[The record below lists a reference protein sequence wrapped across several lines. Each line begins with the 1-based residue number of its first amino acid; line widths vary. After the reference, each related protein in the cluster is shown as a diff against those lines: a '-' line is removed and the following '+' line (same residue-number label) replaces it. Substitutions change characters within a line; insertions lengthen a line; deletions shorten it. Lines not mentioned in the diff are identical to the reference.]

1 MRYSRTM
8 SCNSSPAHKLKVF
21 LIALIFT
28 LSQVFGLVGA
38 AAPTVALAE
47 GATKDSISSV
57 ETQPGDKNYNV
68 WRNSSGE
75 IMFCGDEAN
84 HSVAKAGDTGTIV
97 DPATFKNLK
106 YDSRAKSYS
115 TRELRAI
122 SYIMANGYSVKGT
135 VGGQTGWNA
144 ARATQQAIWHV
155 LRPGLVPESPEGRKL
170 YNDAIA
176 YAGSSSTEYDGTLGL
191 FVPDNGVQVLFFL
204 NRSGSLKLVKT
215 SANPALT
222 DGNNTCYDLAGAEY
236 TIYSDS
242 AATTEVGK
250 ITLDSKGEGTLDNI
264 KSGTYYVKET
274 KAAKGYA
281 LDKEIH
287 EVKVESGKTAELAVK
302 DIPQNDP
309 ALMQVRK
316 VDAETGK
323 ASPLGAGT
331 LAGAEFTVSYYD
343 GFYTKDTLPEK
354 PTRTWVLK
362 TDSDGQ
368 VALLGASVDRDTYF
382 VSGDDFYTSSIG
394 TATLPLGTVAVR
406 ETKAPKG
413 YLLPE
418 NNALNVQQITS
429 NGTLESV
436 TTDLLP
442 NVSEQVIRGNI
453 KWVKAIE
460 ETQVRVPNALFKI
473 TSKTTGEAHYVVT
486 DANGSFDSSA
496 LKATNNTNANDKVVD
511 TDGKVD
517 ETKLN
522 SEAGVW
528 FAGAKDAEVKPDDA
542 KGAFPYDT
550 YEVEE
555 IITSATE
562 GTKPVKFDV
571 TVARDGV
578 TVDMGTIDDQ
588 PDKPLIQTEFTD
600 VDGNHE
606 VEANKEVKLKDTV
619 SYNNLTPGKEYSLT
633 MTIHVKDKDGKDE
646 GELKDKDGKPVT
658 TTVKFTPEKAD
669 GTVEVPYTVDTTG
682 LEEKSIVAF
691 ESLQKDGKEIA
702 THADITDSGQ
712 TIHVK
717 KTPTPPTTPTTKTS
731 KNVPNTGQSPL
742 GMILTGVGLVGI
754 VGSGAWIFI
763 RHRMATNPV
772 GRL

>member
-8 SCNSSPAHKLKVF
+8 SCNSSPVHKLKVF

-122 SYIMANGYSVKGT
+122 SYIMANGYSVKSA

-176 YAGSSSTEYDGTLGL
+176 YADSSSTEYDGTLGL

-236 TIYSDS
+236 TVYSDS

-250 ITLDSKGEGTLDNI
+250 ITLDSKGEGELTNI

-281 LDKEIH
+281 LDEEIH

-302 DIPQNDP
+302 DVPQNDP
-309 ALMQVRK
+309 ARMAVQK
-316 VDAETGK
+316 IDAETGK

-331 LAGAEFTVSYYD
+331 LAGAEFTVKYYN
-343 GFYTKDTLPEK
+343 GMYNSESELPSEA
-354 PTRTWVLK
+354 TRTWVFK
-362 TDSDGQ
+362 TNDKGI
-368 VALLGASVDRDTYF
+368 ANILRDESF
-382 VSGDDFYTSSIG
+382 VSGDELYMS
-394 TATLPLGTVAVR
+394 ATGVPTIPLGTITIQ

-413 YLLPE
+413 YTISDTTLHIQQVTSDG
-418 NNALNVQQITS
+418 NV
-429 NGTLESV
+429 ESV
-436 TTDLLP
+436 NTFVAP

-460 ETQVRVPNALFKI
+460 ETQVRVPNALFRI

-496 LKATNNTNANDKVVD
+496 LKATNNTNANDKAVD
-511 TDGKVD
+511 ADGKVD
-517 ETKLN
+517 ETKLD

-528 FAGAKDAEVKPDDA
+528 FSGAKDAEVKPDDA

-600 VDGNHE
+600 EGGSHE

-669 GTVEVPYTVDTTG
+669 GTIEVPYTVDTTG

-691 ESLQKDGKEIA
+691 ESLQKDGKEI
-702 THADITDSGQ
+702 TSHADITDSGQ
-712 TIHVK
+712 TIRVK
-717 KTPTPPTTPTTKTS
+717 KTPTPPITPTTKTS
-731 KNVPNTGQSPL
+731 KSVPNTGQSPL

-763 RHRMATNPV
+763 RRRMATNPV

>member
-1 MRYSRTM
+1 M
-8 SCNSSPAHKLKVF
+8 L
-21 LIALIFT
+21 
-28 LSQVFGLVGA
+28 
-38 AAPTVALAE
+38 
-47 GATKDSISSV
+47 
-57 ETQPGDKNYNV
+57 
-68 WRNSSGE
+68 
-75 IMFCGDEAN
+75 CGDEAN

-122 SYIMANGYSVKGT
+122 SYIMANGYSVKGA

-176 YAGSSSTEYDGTLGL
+176 YADSSSTEYDGTLGL

-236 TIYSDS
+236 TVYSDS

-250 ITLDSKGEGTLDNI
+250 ITLDSKGEGELTNI

-281 LDKEIH
+281 LDEEIH

-302 DIPQNDP
+302 DVPQNDP
-309 ALMQVRK
+309 ARMAVQK
-316 VDAETGK
+316 IDAETGK

-331 LAGAEFTVSYYD
+331 LAGAEFTVKYYN
-343 GFYTKDTLPEK
+343 GMYNSESELPSEA
-354 PTRTWVLK
+354 TRTWVFK
-362 TDSDGQ
+362 TNDKGI
-368 VALLGASVDRDTYF
+368 ANILRDESF
-382 VSGDDFYTSSIG
+382 VSGDELYMS
-394 TATLPLGTVAVR
+394 ATGVPTIPLGTITIQ

-413 YLLPE
+413 YTISDTTLHIQQVTSDG
-418 NNALNVQQITS
+418 NV
-429 NGTLESV
+429 ESV
-436 TTDLLP
+436 NTFVAP

-473 TSKTTGEAHYVVT
+473 TSKTTGETHYVVT

-496 LKATNNTNANDKVVD
+496 LKATNNTNANDKAID
-511 TDGKVD
+511 ADGKVD

-528 FAGAKDAEVKPDDA
+528 FSGAKDAEVKPDDA

-588 PDKPLIQTEFTD
+588 PNKPLIQTEFTD
-600 VDGNHE
+600 EGGNHE

-691 ESLQKDGKEIA
+691 ESLQKDGKEI
-702 THADITDSGQ
+702 TSHADITDSGQ
-712 TIHVK
+712 TIRVK

-731 KNVPNTGQSPL
+731 KSVPNTGQSPL

-763 RHRMATNPV
+763 RRRMAINPV

>member
-8 SCNSSPAHKLKVF
+8 SCNSSPVHKLKVF
-21 LIALIFT
+21 FIALIFT

-122 SYIMANGYSVKGT
+122 SYIMANGYSVKGA

-176 YAGSSSTEYDGTLGL
+176 YADSSSTEYDGTLGL

-236 TIYSDS
+236 TVYSDS

-250 ITLDSKGEGTLDNI
+250 ITLDSKGEGELTNI

-281 LDKEIH
+281 LDEEIH
-287 EVKVESGKTAELAVK
+287 EVKVESGKTADLAVK
-302 DIPQNDP
+302 DVPQNDP
-309 ALMQVRK
+309 ARMAVQK
-316 VDAETGK
+316 IDAETGK

-331 LAGAEFTVSYYD
+331 LAGAEFTVKYYN
-343 GFYTKDTLPEK
+343 GMYNSESELPSEA
-354 PTRTWVLK
+354 TRTWVFK
-362 TDSDGQ
+362 TNDKGI
-368 VALLGASVDRDTYF
+368 ANILRDESF
-382 VSGDDFYTSSIG
+382 VSGDELYMS
-394 TATLPLGTVAVR
+394 ATGVPTIPLGTITIQ

-413 YLLPE
+413 YTISDTTLHIQQVTSDG
-418 NNALNVQQITS
+418 NV
-429 NGTLESV
+429 ESV
-436 TTDLLP
+436 NTFVAP

-460 ETQVRVPNALFKI
+460 ETQVRVPNALFRI

-496 LKATNNTNANDKVVD
+496 LKATNNTNANDKAVD
-511 TDGKVD
+511 ADGKVD

-528 FAGAKDAEVKPDDA
+528 FSGAKDAEVKPDDA

-600 VDGNHE
+600 EGGNHE

-658 TTVKFTPEKAD
+658 TTIKFTPEKAD

-691 ESLQKDGKEIA
+691 ESLQKDGKEI
-702 THADITDSGQ
+702 TSHADITDSGQ
-712 TIHVK
+712 TIRVK
-717 KTPTPPTTPTTKTS
+717 KTPTPPTTPTTKIS
-731 KNVPNTGQSPL
+731 KSVPNTGQSPL

-763 RHRMATNPV
+763 RRRMSINLV

>member
-38 AAPTVALAE
+38 AAPTVVLAE

-176 YAGSSSTEYDGTLGL
+176 YADSSSTEYDGTLGL

-236 TIYSDS
+236 TVYSDS

-281 LDKEIH
+281 LDEEIH

-302 DIPQNDP
+302 DVPQNDP
-309 ALMQVRK
+309 ARMAVQK
-316 VDAETGK
+316 IDAETGK

-331 LAGAEFTVSYYD
+331 LAGAEFTVKYYS
-343 GFYTKDTLPEK
+343 GMYNSESELPSEA
-354 PTRTWVLK
+354 TRTWVFK
-362 TDSDGQ
+362 TNDKGI
-368 VALLGASVDRDTYF
+368 ANILRDESF
-382 VSGDDFYTSSIG
+382 VSGDELYMS
-394 TATLPLGTVAVR
+394 ATGVPTIPLGTITIQ

-413 YLLPE
+413 YTISDTTLHI
-418 NNALNVQQITS
+418 QQVTS
-429 NGTLESV
+429 DGSVESV
-436 TTDLLP
+436 NTFVTP

-496 LKATNNTNANDKVVD
+496 LKATSNTNANDKAVD
-511 TDGKVD
+511 ADGKVD
-517 ETKLN
+517 ETKLDF
-522 SEAGVW
+522 EAGVW
-528 FAGAKDAEVKPDDA
+528 FAGAKDAEVKPNDA
-542 KGAFPYDT
+542 KGAFPYDI

-691 ESLQKDGKEIA
+691 EFLQKDGKEIA

-717 KTPTPPTTPTTKTS
+717 KTPTPPTTKTS

-742 GMILTGVGLVGI
+742 GMILTDVGLVGI

>member
-8 SCNSSPAHKLKVF
+8 SCNSSPVHKLKVF
-21 LIALIFT
+21 FIALIFAV
-28 LSQVFGLVGA
+28 SQVFGLVGA

-68 WRNSSGE
+68 WRNSTGE

-176 YAGSSSTEYDGTLGL
+176 YADSSSTEYDGTLGL

-236 TIYSDS
+236 TVYSDS

-281 LDKEIH
+281 LDEEIH
-287 EVKVESGKTAELAVK
+287 EVKIESGKTAELAVK
-302 DIPQNDP
+302 DVPQNDP
-309 ALMQVRK
+309 ARMAVQK
-316 VDAETGK
+316 IDAETGK

-331 LAGAEFTVSYYD
+331 LAGAEFTVKYYS
-343 GFYTKDTLPEK
+343 GMYNSESELPSEA
-354 PTRTWVLK
+354 TRTWVFK
-362 TDSDGQ
+362 TNDKGI
-368 VALLGASVDRDTYF
+368 ANILRDESF
-382 VSGDDFYTSSIG
+382 VSGDELYMS
-394 TATLPLGTVAVR
+394 ATGVPTIPLGTITIQ

-413 YLLPE
+413 YTISDTTLHI
-418 NNALNVQQITS
+418 QQVTS
-429 NGTLESV
+429 DGSVESV
-436 TTDLLP
+436 NTFVTP

-496 LKATNNTNANDKVVD
+496 LKATNNTNANDKAVD
-511 TDGKVD
+511 ADGKVD
-517 ETKLN
+517 ETKLDF
-522 SEAGVW
+522 EAGVW
-528 FAGAKDAEVKPDDA
+528 FAGAKDAEVKPNDA

-633 MTIHVKDKDGKDE
+633 MTIHVKNKDGKDE

-742 GMILTGVGLVGI
+742 GMILTDVGLVGI

>member
-8 SCNSSPAHKLKVF
+8 SCNSSPIHKLKVF

-122 SYIMANGYSVKGT
+122 SYIMANGYSVKGA

-176 YAGSSSTEYDGTLGL
+176 YADSSSTEYDGTLGL

-236 TIYSDS
+236 TVYSDS

-250 ITLDSKGEGTLDNI
+250 ITLDSKGEGELTNI

-281 LDKEIH
+281 LDEEIH

-302 DIPQNDP
+302 DVPQNDP
-309 ALMQVRK
+309 ARMAVQK
-316 VDAETGK
+316 IDAETGK

-331 LAGAEFTVSYYD
+331 LAGAEFTVKYYN
-343 GFYTKDTLPEK
+343 GMYNSESELPSEA
-354 PTRTWVLK
+354 TRTWVFK
-362 TDSDGQ
+362 TNDKGI
-368 VALLGASVDRDTYF
+368 ANILRDESF
-382 VSGDDFYTSSIG
+382 VSGDELYMS
-394 TATLPLGTVAVR
+394 ATGVPTIPLGTITIQ

-413 YLLPE
+413 YTISDTTLHIQQVTSDG
-418 NNALNVQQITS
+418 NV
-429 NGTLESV
+429 ESV
-436 TTDLLP
+436 NTFVAP

-473 TSKTTGEAHYVVT
+473 TSKTTGETHYVVT

-496 LKATNNTNANDKVVD
+496 LKATNNTNANDKAID
-511 TDGKVD
+511 ADGKVD

-528 FAGAKDAEVKPDDA
+528 FSGAKDAEVKPDDA

-588 PDKPLIQTEFTD
+588 PNKPLIQTEFTD
-600 VDGNHE
+600 EGGNHE

-691 ESLQKDGKEIA
+691 ESLQKDGKEI
-702 THADITDSGQ
+702 TSHADITDSGQ
-712 TIHVK
+712 TIRVK

-731 KNVPNTGQSPL
+731 KSVPNTGQSPL

-763 RHRMATNPV
+763 RRRMAINPV

>member
-8 SCNSSPAHKLKVF
+8 SCNSSPVHKLKVF
-21 LIALIFT
+21 FIALIFAV
-28 LSQVFGLVGA
+28 SQVFGLVGA

-68 WRNSSGE
+68 WRNSTGE
-75 IMFCGDEAN
+75 IMFCGDETN
-84 HSVAKAGDTGTIV
+84 HSVAKTGDTGTIV

-176 YAGSSSTEYDGTLGL
+176 YADSSSTEYDGTLGL

-236 TIYSDS
+236 TVYSDS

-281 LDKEIH
+281 LDEEIH
-287 EVKVESGKTAELAVK
+287 EVKIESGKTAELAVK
-302 DIPQNDP
+302 DVPQNDP
-309 ALMQVRK
+309 ARMAVQK
-316 VDAETGK
+316 IDAETGK

-331 LAGAEFTVSYYD
+331 LAGAEFTVKYYS
-343 GFYTKDTLPEK
+343 GMYNSESELPSEA
-354 PTRTWVLK
+354 TRTWVFK
-362 TDSDGQ
+362 TNDKGI
-368 VALLGASVDRDTYF
+368 ANILRDESF
-382 VSGDDFYTSSIG
+382 VSGDELYMS
-394 TATLPLGTVAVR
+394 ATGVPTIPLGTITIQ

-413 YLLPE
+413 YTISDTTLHI
-418 NNALNVQQITS
+418 QQVTS
-429 NGTLESV
+429 DGSVESV
-436 TTDLLP
+436 NTFVTP

-496 LKATNNTNANDKVVD
+496 LKATNNTNANDKAVD
-511 TDGKVD
+511 ADGKVD
-517 ETKLN
+517 ETKLDF
-522 SEAGVW
+522 EAGVW
-528 FAGAKDAEVKPDDA
+528 FAGAKDAEVKPNDA

-658 TTVKFTPEKAD
+658 ITVKFTPEKAD

-742 GMILTGVGLVGI
+742 GMILTDVGLVGI

>member
-8 SCNSSPAHKLKVF
+8 SCNSSPTHKLKVF

-122 SYIMANGYSVKGT
+122 SYIMANGYATKGN

-176 YAGSSSTEYDGTLGL
+176 YADSSSTEYDGTLGL

-222 DGNNTCYDLAGAEY
+222 DGNTTCYDLAGAEY
-236 TIYSDS
+236 TVYSDS

-250 ITLDSKGEGTLDNI
+250 ITLDSKGEGTLDTI

-281 LDKEIH
+281 LDEEIH
-287 EVKVESGKTAELAVK
+287 EVKIESGKTAELAVK
-302 DIPQNDP
+302 DVPQNAP
-309 ALMQVRK
+309 ARMAVQK
-316 VDAETGK
+316 IDAETGK

-331 LAGAEFTVSYYD
+331 LAGAEFTVKYYS
-343 GFYTKDTLPEK
+343 GMYNSESELPSEA
-354 PTRTWVLK
+354 TRTWVFK
-362 TDSDGQ
+362 TNDKGI
-368 VALLGASVDRDTYF
+368 ANILRDESF
-382 VSGDDFYTSSIG
+382 VSGDELYMS
-394 TATLPLGTVAVR
+394 ATGVPTIPLGTITIQ

-413 YLLPE
+413 YTISDTTLHI
-418 NNALNVQQITS
+418 QQVTS
-429 NGTLESV
+429 DGSVESV
-436 TTDLLP
+436 NTFVTP

-496 LKATNNTNANDKVVD
+496 LKATSNTNANDKAVD
-511 TDGKVD
+511 ADGKVD
-517 ETKLN
+517 ETKLDF
-522 SEAGVW
+522 EAGVW
-528 FAGAKDAEVKPDDA
+528 FAGAKDAEVKPNDA
-542 KGAFPYDT
+542 KGAFPYDI

-717 KTPTPPTTPTTKTS
+717 KTPTPPTTPITKTS

-742 GMILTGVGLVGI
+742 GMILTDVGLVGI

>member
-8 SCNSSPAHKLKVF
+8 SCNSSPVHKLKVF

-122 SYIMANGYSVKGT
+122 SYIMANGYSVKGA

-176 YAGSSSTEYDGTLGL
+176 YADSSSTEYDGTLGL

-236 TIYSDS
+236 TVYSDS

-250 ITLDSKGEGTLDNI
+250 ITLDSKGEGELTNI

-281 LDKEIH
+281 LDEEIH

-302 DIPQNDP
+302 DVPQNDP
-309 ALMQVRK
+309 ARMAVQK
-316 VDAETGK
+316 IDAETGK

-331 LAGAEFTVSYYD
+331 LAGAEFTVKYYN
-343 GFYTKDTLPEK
+343 GMYNSESELPSEA
-354 PTRTWVLK
+354 TRTWVFK
-362 TDSDGQ
+362 TNDKGI
-368 VALLGASVDRDTYF
+368 ANILRDESF
-382 VSGDDFYTSSIG
+382 VSGDELYMS
-394 TATLPLGTVAVR
+394 ATGVPTIPLGTITIQ

-413 YLLPE
+413 YTISDTTLHIQQVTSDG
-418 NNALNVQQITS
+418 NV
-429 NGTLESV
+429 ESV
-436 TTDLLP
+436 NTFVAP

-460 ETQVRVPNALFKI
+460 ETQERVPNALFRI

-496 LKATNNTNANDKVVD
+496 LKATNNTNANDKAVD
-511 TDGKVD
+511 ADGKVD
-517 ETKLN
+517 ETKLD

-528 FAGAKDAEVKPDDA
+528 FSGAKDAEVKPDDA

-571 TVARDGV
+571 TVTRDGA

-600 VDGNHE
+600 EGGNHE

-669 GTVEVPYTVDTTG
+669 GTIEVPYTVDTTG

-691 ESLQKDGKEIA
+691 ESLQKDGKEI
-702 THADITDSGQ
+702 TSHADITDSGQ
-712 TIHVK
+712 TIRVK

-731 KNVPNTGQSPL
+731 KSVPNTGQSPL

-763 RHRMATNPV
+763 RRRMATNPV

>member
-8 SCNSSPAHKLKVF
+8 SCNSSPVHKLKVF
-21 LIALIFT
+21 FIALIFAA
-28 LSQVFGLVGA
+28 SQVFGLVGA

-68 WRNSSGE
+68 WRNSTGE

-176 YAGSSSTEYDGTLGL
+176 YADSSSTEYDGTLGL

-236 TIYSDS
+236 TVYSDS

-281 LDKEIH
+281 LDEEIH
-287 EVKVESGKTAELAVK
+287 EVKIESGKTAELAVK
-302 DIPQNDP
+302 DVPQNDP
-309 ALMQVRK
+309 ARMAVQK
-316 VDAETGK
+316 IDAETGK

-331 LAGAEFTVSYYD
+331 LAGAEFTVKYYS
-343 GFYTKDTLPEK
+343 GMYNSESELPSEA
-354 PTRTWVLK
+354 TRTWVFK
-362 TDSDGQ
+362 TNDKGI
-368 VALLGASVDRDTYF
+368 ANILRDESF
-382 VSGDDFYTSSIG
+382 VSGDELYMS
-394 TATLPLGTVAVR
+394 ATGVPTIPLGTITIQ

-413 YLLPE
+413 YTISDTTLHI
-418 NNALNVQQITS
+418 QQVTS
-429 NGTLESV
+429 DGSVESV
-436 TTDLLP
+436 NTFVTP

-486 DANGSFDSSA
+486 DANGSFDSSS
-496 LKATNNTNANDKVVD
+496 LKATNNTNANDKAVD
-511 TDGKVD
+511 ADGKVD
-517 ETKLN
+517 ETKLDF
-522 SEAGVW
+522 EAGVW
-528 FAGAKDAEVKPDDA
+528 FAGAKDAEVKPNDA

-742 GMILTGVGLVGI
+742 GMILTDVGLVGI

>member
-8 SCNSSPAHKLKVF
+8 SCNSSPVHKLKVF

-122 SYIMANGYSVKGT
+122 SYIMANGYSVKGA
-135 VGGQTGWNA
+135 VGGQTDWNA

-176 YAGSSSTEYDGTLGL
+176 YADSSSTEYDGTLGL

-236 TIYSDS
+236 TVYSDS

-250 ITLDSKGEGTLDNI
+250 ITLDSKGEGELTNI

-281 LDKEIH
+281 LDEEIH
-287 EVKVESGKTAELAVK
+287 EVKVESGKTADLAVK
-302 DIPQNDP
+302 DVPQNDP
-309 ALMQVRK
+309 ARMAVQK
-316 VDAETGK
+316 IDAETGK

-331 LAGAEFTVSYYD
+331 LAGAEFTVKYYN
-343 GFYTKDTLPEK
+343 GMYNSESELPSEA
-354 PTRTWVLK
+354 TRTWVFK
-362 TDSDGQ
+362 TNDKGI
-368 VALLGASVDRDTYF
+368 ANILRDESF
-382 VSGDDFYTSSIG
+382 VSGDELYMS
-394 TATLPLGTVAVR
+394 ATGVPTIPLGTITIQ

-413 YLLPE
+413 YTISDTTLHIQQVTSDG
-418 NNALNVQQITS
+418 NV
-429 NGTLESV
+429 ESV
-436 TTDLLP
+436 NTFVAP

-460 ETQVRVPNALFKI
+460 ETQVRVPNALFRI
-473 TSKTTGEAHYVVT
+473 TSKTTGETHYVVT

-496 LKATNNTNANDKVVD
+496 LKATNNTNANDKAVD

-528 FAGAKDAEVKPDDA
+528 FSGAKDAEVKPDDA

-555 IITSATE
+555 IITFATE
-562 GTKPVKFDV
+562 GTKPVKFNV
-571 TVARDGV
+571 TVARDGA

-600 VDGNHE
+600 EGGNHE

-658 TTVKFTPEKAD
+658 TTIKFTPEKAD

-691 ESLQKDGKEIA
+691 ESLQKDGKEI
-702 THADITDSGQ
+702 TPHADITDSGQ
-712 TIHVK
+712 TIRVK

-731 KNVPNTGQSPL
+731 KSVPNTGQSPL

-763 RHRMATNPV
+763 RRRMSINLV

>member
-8 SCNSSPAHKLKVF
+8 SCNSSPVHKLKVF
-21 LIALIFT
+21 FIALIFT

-176 YAGSSSTEYDGTLGL
+176 YADSSSTEYDGTLGL

-236 TIYSDS
+236 TVYSDS

-250 ITLDSKGEGTLDNI
+250 ITLDSKGEGELTNI

-281 LDKEIH
+281 LDEEIH

-302 DIPQNDP
+302 DVPQNDP
-309 ALMQVRK
+309 ARMAVQK
-316 VDAETGK
+316 IDAETGK

-331 LAGAEFTVSYYD
+331 LAGAEFTVKYYN
-343 GFYTKDTLPEK
+343 GMYNSESELPSEA
-354 PTRTWVLK
+354 TRTWVFK
-362 TDSDGQ
+362 TNDKGI
-368 VALLGASVDRDTYF
+368 ANILRDESF
-382 VSGDDFYTSSIG
+382 VSGDELYMS
-394 TATLPLGTVAVR
+394 ATGVPTIPLGTITIQ

-413 YLLPE
+413 YTISDTTLHIQQVTSDG
-418 NNALNVQQITS
+418 NV
-429 NGTLESV
+429 ESV
-436 TTDLLP
+436 NTFVAP

-460 ETQVRVPNALFKI
+460 ETQVRVPNALFRI
-473 TSKTTGEAHYVVT
+473 TSKTTGEAHSVVT
-486 DANGSFDSSA
+486 AANGSFDSSA
-496 LKATNNTNANDKVVD
+496 LKATNNTNANDKAVD
-511 TDGKVD
+511 ADGKVD
-517 ETKLN
+517 ETKLD

-528 FAGAKDAEVKPDDA
+528 FSGAKDAEVKPDDA

-600 VDGNHE
+600 EGGSHE

-691 ESLQKDGKEIA
+691 ESLQKDGKEI
-702 THADITDSGQ
+702 TSHADITDSGQ
-712 TIHVK
+712 TIRVK

-731 KNVPNTGQSPL
+731 KSVPNTGQSPL

-763 RHRMATNPV
+763 RRRMATNPV

>member
-8 SCNSSPAHKLKVF
+8 SCNSSPVHKLKVF

-97 DPATFKNLK
+97 DPAMFKNLK

-122 SYIMANGYSVKGT
+122 SYIMANGYSVKGA

-176 YAGSSSTEYDGTLGL
+176 YADSSSTEYDGTLGL

-236 TIYSDS
+236 TVYSDS

-250 ITLDSKGEGTLDNI
+250 ITLDSKGEGELTNI

-281 LDKEIH
+281 LDEEIH
-287 EVKVESGKTAELAVK
+287 EVKVESGKTADLAVK
-302 DIPQNDP
+302 DVPQNDP
-309 ALMQVRK
+309 ARMAVQK
-316 VDAETGK
+316 IDAETGK

-331 LAGAEFTVSYYD
+331 LAGAEFTVKYYN
-343 GFYTKDTLPEK
+343 GMYNSESELPSEA
-354 PTRTWVLK
+354 TRTWVFK
-362 TDSDGQ
+362 TNDKGI
-368 VALLGASVDRDTYF
+368 ANILRDESF
-382 VSGDDFYTSSIG
+382 VSGDELYMS
-394 TATLPLGTVAVR
+394 ATGVPTIPLGTITIQ

-413 YLLPE
+413 YTISDTTLHIQQVTSDG
-418 NNALNVQQITS
+418 NV
-429 NGTLESV
+429 ESV
-436 TTDLLP
+436 NTFVAP

-460 ETQVRVPNALFKI
+460 ETQVRVPNALFRI

-496 LKATNNTNANDKVVD
+496 LKATNKTNANDKAVD
-511 TDGKVD
+511 ADGKVD
-517 ETKLN
+517 ETKLD

-528 FAGAKDAEVKPDDA
+528 FSGAKDAEVKPNDV
-542 KGAFPYDT
+542 KSAFPYDT

-588 PDKPLIQTEFTD
+588 PNKPLIQTEFTD
-600 VDGNHE
+600 DGGSHE

-691 ESLQKDGKEIA
+691 ESLQKDGKEI
-702 THADITDSGQ
+702 TSHADITDSGQ
-712 TIHVK
+712 TIRVK

-731 KNVPNTGQSPL
+731 KSVPNTGQSPL

-754 VGSGAWIFI
+754 VGSSAWIFI
-763 RHRMATNPV
+763 RRRMAINPV

>member
-8 SCNSSPAHKLKVF
+8 SCNSSPVHKLKVF

-122 SYIMANGYSVKGT
+122 SYIMANGYSVKGA

-176 YAGSSSTEYDGTLGL
+176 YADSSSTEYDGTLGL

-236 TIYSDS
+236 TVYSDS

-250 ITLDSKGEGTLDNI
+250 ITLDSKGEGELTNI

-274 KAAKGYA
+274 KAAKGYT
-281 LDKEIH
+281 LDEEIH

-302 DIPQNDP
+302 DVTQNDP
-309 ALMQVRK
+309 ARMAVQK
-316 VDAETGK
+316 IDAETGK

-331 LAGAEFTVSYYD
+331 LAGAEFTVKYYN
-343 GFYTKDTLPEK
+343 GMYNSESELPSEA
-354 PTRTWVLK
+354 TRTWVFK
-362 TDSDGQ
+362 TNDKGI
-368 VALLGASVDRDTYF
+368 ANILRDESF
-382 VSGDDFYTSSIG
+382 VSGDELYMS
-394 TATLPLGTVAVR
+394 ATGVPTIPLGTITIQ

-413 YLLPE
+413 YTISDTTLHIQQVTSDG
-418 NNALNVQQITS
+418 NV
-429 NGTLESV
+429 ESV
-436 TTDLLP
+436 NTFVAP

-460 ETQVRVPNALFKI
+460 ETQVRVPNALFRI

-496 LKATNNTNANDKVVD
+496 LKATNNTNANDKAVD

-517 ETKLN
+517 ETKLD

-528 FAGAKDAEVKPDDA
+528 FSGAKDAEVKPDDA

-600 VDGNHE
+600 EGGNHE

-691 ESLQKDGKEIA
+691 ESLQKDGKEI
-702 THADITDSGQ
+702 TSHADITDSGQ
-712 TIHVK
+712 TIRVK

-731 KNVPNTGQSPL
+731 KSVPNTGQSPL

-763 RHRMATNPV
+763 RRRMATNPV

>member
-8 SCNSSPAHKLKVF
+8 SCNSSPVHKLKVF

-122 SYIMANGYSVKGT
+122 SYIMANGYSVKGA

-176 YAGSSSTEYDGTLGL
+176 YADSSSTEYDGTLGL

-236 TIYSDS
+236 TVYSDS

-250 ITLDSKGEGTLDNI
+250 ITLDSKGEGELTNI

-281 LDKEIH
+281 LDEEIH
-287 EVKVESGKTAELAVK
+287 EVKVESGKTADLAVK
-302 DIPQNDP
+302 DVPQNDP
-309 ALMQVRK
+309 ARMAVQK
-316 VDAETGK
+316 IDAETGK

-331 LAGAEFTVSYYD
+331 LAGAEFTVKYYN
-343 GFYTKDTLPEK
+343 GMYNSESELPSEA
-354 PTRTWVLK
+354 TRTWVFK
-362 TDSDGQ
+362 TNDKGI
-368 VALLGASVDRDTYF
+368 ANILRDESF
-382 VSGDDFYTSSIG
+382 VSGDELYMS
-394 TATLPLGTVAVR
+394 ATGVPTIPLGTITIQ

-413 YLLPE
+413 YTISDTTLHIQQVTSDG
-418 NNALNVQQITS
+418 NV
-429 NGTLESV
+429 ESV
-436 TTDLLP
+436 NTFVAP

-460 ETQVRVPNALFKI
+460 ETQVRVPNALFRI

-496 LKATNNTNANDKVVD
+496 LKATNNTNANDKAVD
-511 TDGKVD
+511 ADGKVD
-517 ETKLN
+517 ETKLD

-528 FAGAKDAEVKPDDA
+528 FSGAKDAEVKPDDA

-571 TVARDGV
+571 TVARDGA

-600 VDGNHE
+600 EGGNHE

-691 ESLQKDGKEIA
+691 ESLQKDGKEI
-702 THADITDSGQ
+702 TSHADITDSGQ
-712 TIHVK
+712 TIRVK

-731 KNVPNTGQSPL
+731 KSVPNTGQSPL

-763 RHRMATNPV
+763 RRRMATNPV

>member
-8 SCNSSPAHKLKVF
+8 SCNSSPVHKLKVF
-21 LIALIFT
+21 FIALIFAV
-28 LSQVFGLVGA
+28 SQVFGLVGA

-68 WRNSSGE
+68 WRNSTGE

-176 YAGSSSTEYDGTLGL
+176 YADSSSTKYDGTLGL

-236 TIYSDS
+236 TVYSDS

-281 LDKEIH
+281 LDEEIH
-287 EVKVESGKTAELAVK
+287 EVKIESGKTAELAVK
-302 DIPQNDP
+302 DVPQNDP
-309 ALMQVRK
+309 ARMAVQK
-316 VDAETGK
+316 IDAETGK

-331 LAGAEFTVSYYD
+331 LAGAEFTVKYYS
-343 GFYTKDTLPEK
+343 GMYNSESELPSEA
-354 PTRTWVLK
+354 TRTWVFK
-362 TDSDGQ
+362 TNDKGI
-368 VALLGASVDRDTYF
+368 ANILRDESF
-382 VSGDDFYTSSIG
+382 VSGDELYMS
-394 TATLPLGTVAVR
+394 ATGVPTIPLGTITIQ

-413 YLLPE
+413 YTISDTTLHI
-418 NNALNVQQITS
+418 QQVTS
-429 NGTLESV
+429 DGSVESV
-436 TTDLLP
+436 NTFVTP

-496 LKATNNTNANDKVVD
+496 LKATNNTNANDKAVD
-511 TDGKVD
+511 ADGKVD
-517 ETKLN
+517 ETKLDF
-522 SEAGVW
+522 EAGVW
-528 FAGAKDAEVKPDDA
+528 FAGAKDAEVKPNDA

-742 GMILTGVGLVGI
+742 GMILTDVGLVGI

>member
-1 MRYSRTM
+1 MRYSHTM
-8 SCNSSPAHKLKVF
+8 SCNSSPVHKLKV
-21 LIALIFT
+21 IVVALIFT
-28 LSQVFGLVGA
+28 VSQVFGLVGA
-38 AAPTVALAE
+38 TAPTVALAE

-57 ETQPGDKNYNV
+57 ERQPGDKNYNV
-68 WRNSSGE
+68 WRNSTGE

-84 HSVAKAGDTGTIV
+84 HNVAKVGDTGTIV
-97 DPATFKNLK
+97 DPVTFKDLK

-122 SYIMANGYSVKGT
+122 SYIMANGYATKGN

-176 YAGSSSTEYDGTLGL
+176 YADSSSTEYDGTLGL
-191 FVPDNGVQVLFFL
+191 FVPDNGVQVLFFI

-222 DGNNTCYDLAGAEY
+222 DGNTTCYDLAGAEY
-236 TIYSDS
+236 TVYSDS

-250 ITLDSKGEGTLDNI
+250 ITLDSKGEGTLDTI

-281 LDKEIH
+281 LDEEIH
-287 EVKVESGKTAELAVK
+287 EVKIESGKTAELAVK
-302 DIPQNDP
+302 DVPQNDP
-309 ALMQVRK
+309 ARMAVQK
-316 VDAETGK
+316 IDAETGK

-331 LAGAEFTVSYYD
+331 LAGAEFTVKYYS
-343 GFYTKDTLPEK
+343 GMYNSESELPSEA
-354 PTRTWVLK
+354 TRTWVFK
-362 TDSDGQ
+362 TNDKGI
-368 VALLGASVDRDTYF
+368 ANILRDESF
-382 VSGDDFYTSSIG
+382 VSGDELYMS
-394 TATLPLGTVAVR
+394 ATGVPTIPLGTITIQ

-413 YLLPE
+413 YTISDTTLHI
-418 NNALNVQQITS
+418 QQVTS
-429 NGTLESV
+429 DGSVESV
-436 TTDLLP
+436 NTFVTP

-473 TSKTTGEAHYVVT
+473 TSKTTGETHYVVT

-496 LKATNNTNANDKVVD
+496 LKTTNNINANDKAID
-511 TDGKVD
+511 ADGKVD

-742 GMILTGVGLVGI
+742 GMILTDVGLVGI

>member
-8 SCNSSPAHKLKVF
+8 SCNSSPVHKLKVF

-122 SYIMANGYSVKGT
+122 SYIMANGYSVKGA

-176 YAGSSSTEYDGTLGL
+176 YADSSSTEYDGTLGL

-236 TIYSDS
+236 TVYSDS

-250 ITLDSKGEGTLDNI
+250 ITLDSKGEGELTNI

-287 EVKVESGKTAELAVK
+287 EVRVESGKTAELAVK
-302 DIPQNDP
+302 DVPQNDP
-309 ALMQVRK
+309 ARMAVQK
-316 VDAETGK
+316 IDAETGK

-331 LAGAEFTVSYYD
+331 LAGAEFTVKYYN
-343 GFYTKDTLPEK
+343 GMYNSESELPSEA
-354 PTRTWVLK
+354 TRTWVFK
-362 TDSDGQ
+362 TNDKGI
-368 VALLGASVDRDTYF
+368 ANILRDESF
-382 VSGDDFYTSSIG
+382 VSGDELYMS
-394 TATLPLGTVAVR
+394 ATGVPTIPLGTITIQ

-413 YLLPE
+413 YTISDTTLHIQQVTSDG
-418 NNALNVQQITS
+418 NV
-429 NGTLESV
+429 ESV
-436 TTDLLP
+436 NTFVAP

-460 ETQVRVPNALFKI
+460 ETQVRVPNALFRI

-496 LKATNNTNANDKVVD
+496 LKATNNTNANDKAVD
-511 TDGKVD
+511 ADGKVD
-517 ETKLN
+517 ETKLD

-528 FAGAKDAEVKPDDA
+528 FSGAKDAEVKPDDA

-600 VDGNHE
+600 EGGSHE

-669 GTVEVPYTVDTTG
+669 GTIEVPYTVDTTG

-691 ESLQKDGKEIA
+691 ESLQKDGKEI
-702 THADITDSGQ
+702 TSHADITDSGQ
-712 TIHVK
+712 TIRVK

-731 KNVPNTGQSPL
+731 KSVPNTGQSPL

-754 VGSGAWIFI
+754 VASGAWIFI
-763 RHRMATNPV
+763 RRRMATNPV

>member
-8 SCNSSPAHKLKVF
+8 SCNSSPVHKLKVF

-57 ETQPGDKNYNV
+57 ETQPGDKNYNI
-68 WRNSSGE
+68 WRNSTGE

-122 SYIMANGYSVKGT
+122 SYIMANGYSVKGA

-176 YAGSSSTEYDGTLGL
+176 YADSSSTEYDGTLGL

-236 TIYSDS
+236 TVYSDS

-250 ITLDSKGEGTLDNI
+250 ITLDSKGEGELTNI

-281 LDKEIH
+281 LDEEIH
-287 EVKVESGKTAELAVK
+287 EVKVESGKTADLAVK
-302 DIPQNDP
+302 DVPQNDP
-309 ALMQVRK
+309 ARMAVQK
-316 VDAETGK
+316 IDAETGK

-331 LAGAEFTVSYYD
+331 LAGAEFTVKYYN
-343 GFYTKDTLPEK
+343 GMYNSESELPSEA
-354 PTRTWVLK
+354 TRTWVFK
-362 TDSDGQ
+362 TNDKGI
-368 VALLGASVDRDTYF
+368 ANILRDESF
-382 VSGDDFYTSSIG
+382 VSGDELYMS
-394 TATLPLGTVAVR
+394 ATGVPTIPLGTITIQ

-413 YLLPE
+413 YTISDTTLHIQQVTSDG
-418 NNALNVQQITS
+418 NV
-429 NGTLESV
+429 ESV
-436 TTDLLP
+436 NTFVAP

-496 LKATNNTNANDKVVD
+496 LKATNNTNANDKAVD
-511 TDGKVD
+511 ADGKVD

-528 FAGAKDAEVKPDDA
+528 FSGAKDAEVKPDDA

-555 IITSATE
+555 IITSATK

-600 VDGNHE
+600 EGGNHE

-658 TTVKFTPEKAD
+658 TTIKFTPEKAD

-691 ESLQKDGKEIA
+691 ESLQKDGKEI
-702 THADITDSGQ
+702 TSHADITDSGQ
-712 TIHVK
+712 TIRVK

-731 KNVPNTGQSPL
+731 KSVPNTGQSPL

-763 RHRMATNPV
+763 RRRMSINLV

>member
-8 SCNSSPAHKLKVF
+8 SCNSSPTHKLKVF

-122 SYIMANGYSVKGT
+122 SYIMANGYATKGN

-176 YAGSSSTEYDGTLGL
+176 YADSSSTEYDGTLGL

-222 DGNNTCYDLAGAEY
+222 DGNTTCYDLAGAEY
-236 TIYSDS
+236 TVYSDS

-250 ITLDSKGEGTLDNI
+250 ITLDSKGEGTLDTI
-264 KSGTYYVKET
+264 KSGIYYVKET

-281 LDKEIH
+281 LDEEIH
-287 EVKVESGKTAELAVK
+287 EVKIESGKTAELAVK
-302 DIPQNDP
+302 DVPQNDP
-309 ALMQVRK
+309 ARMAVQK
-316 VDAETGK
+316 IDAETGK

-331 LAGAEFTVSYYD
+331 LAGAEFTVKYYS
-343 GFYTKDTLPEK
+343 GMYNSESELPSEA
-354 PTRTWVLK
+354 TRTWVFK
-362 TDSDGQ
+362 TNDKGI
-368 VALLGASVDRDTYF
+368 ANILRDESF
-382 VSGDDFYTSSIG
+382 VSGDELYMS
-394 TATLPLGTVAVR
+394 ATGVPTIPLGTITIQ

-413 YLLPE
+413 YTISDTTLHI
-418 NNALNVQQITS
+418 QQVTS
-429 NGTLESV
+429 DGSVESV
-436 TTDLLP
+436 NTFVTP

-496 LKATNNTNANDKVVD
+496 LKATSNTNANDKAVD
-511 TDGKVD
+511 ADGKVD
-517 ETKLN
+517 ETKLDF
-522 SEAGVW
+522 EAGVW
-528 FAGAKDAEVKPDDA
+528 FAGAKDAEVKPNDA
-542 KGAFPYDT
+542 KGAFPYDI

-742 GMILTGVGLVGI
+742 GMILTDVGLVGI

>member
-8 SCNSSPAHKLKVF
+8 SCNSSPVHKLKVF

-122 SYIMANGYSVKGT
+122 SYIMANGYSVKGA

-176 YAGSSSTEYDGTLGL
+176 YADSSSTEYDGTLGL

-236 TIYSDS
+236 TVYSDS

-250 ITLDSKGEGTLDNI
+250 ITLDSKGEGELTNI

-281 LDKEIH
+281 LDEEIH

-302 DIPQNDP
+302 DVPQNDP
-309 ALMQVRK
+309 ARMAVQK
-316 VDAETGK
+316 IDAETGK

-331 LAGAEFTVSYYD
+331 LAGAEFTVKYYN
-343 GFYTKDTLPEK
+343 GMYNSESELPSEA
-354 PTRTWVLK
+354 TRTWVFK
-362 TDSDGQ
+362 TNDKGI
-368 VALLGASVDRDTYF
+368 ANILRDESF
-382 VSGDDFYTSSIG
+382 VSGDELYMS
-394 TATLPLGTVAVR
+394 ATGVPTIPLGTITIQ

-413 YLLPE
+413 YTISDTTLHIQQVTSDG
-418 NNALNVQQITS
+418 NV
-429 NGTLESV
+429 ESV
-436 TTDLLP
+436 NTFVAP

-460 ETQVRVPNALFKI
+460 ETQVRVPNALFRI

-496 LKATNNTNANDKVVD
+496 LKATNNTNANDKAID
-511 TDGKVD
+511 ADGKVD

-528 FAGAKDAEVKPDDA
+528 FSGAKDAEVKPDDA

-600 VDGNHE
+600 EGGNHE

-669 GTVEVPYTVDTTG
+669 GTIEVPYTVDTTG

-691 ESLQKDGKEIA
+691 ESLQKDGKEI
-702 THADITDSGQ
+702 TSHADITDSGQ
-712 TIHVK
+712 TIRVK

-731 KNVPNTGQSPL
+731 KSVPNTGQSPL

-763 RHRMATNPV
+763 RRRMSINLV

>member
-8 SCNSSPAHKLKVF
+8 SCNSSLAHKLKVF

-176 YAGSSSTEYDGTLGL
+176 YADSSSTEYDGTLGL

-236 TIYSDS
+236 TVYSDS

-250 ITLDSKGEGTLDNI
+250 ITLDSKGEGELTNI

-281 LDKEIH
+281 LDEEIH
-287 EVKVESGKTAELAVK
+287 EVKVESGKTADLAVK
-302 DIPQNDP
+302 DVPQNDP
-309 ALMQVRK
+309 ARMAVQK
-316 VDAETGK
+316 IDAETGK

-331 LAGAEFTVSYYD
+331 LAGAEFAVKYYN
-343 GFYTKDTLPEK
+343 GMYNSESELPSEA
-354 PTRTWVLK
+354 TRTWVFK
-362 TDSDGQ
+362 TNDKGI
-368 VALLGASVDRDTYF
+368 ANILRDESF
-382 VSGDDFYTSSIG
+382 VSGDELYMS
-394 TATLPLGTVAVR
+394 ATGVPTIPLGTITIQ

-413 YLLPE
+413 YTISDTTLHIQQVTSDG
-418 NNALNVQQITS
+418 NV
-429 NGTLESV
+429 ESV
-436 TTDLLP
+436 NTFVAP

-460 ETQVRVPNALFKI
+460 ETQVRVPNALFRI

-496 LKATNNTNANDKVVD
+496 LKATNNTNANDKAVD
-511 TDGKVD
+511 ADGKVD
-517 ETKLN
+517 ETKLD

-528 FAGAKDAEVKPDDA
+528 FSGAKDAEVKPDDA

-588 PDKPLIQTEFTD
+588 PNKPLIQTEFTD
-600 VDGNHE
+600 EGGSHE

-742 GMILTGVGLVGI
+742 GMILTDVGLVGI

>member
-8 SCNSSPAHKLKVF
+8 SCNSSPVHKLKVF

-122 SYIMANGYSVKGT
+122 SYIMANGYSVKGA

-176 YAGSSSTEYDGTLGL
+176 YADSSSTEYDGTLGL

-236 TIYSDS
+236 TVYSDS

-250 ITLDSKGEGTLDNI
+250 ITLDSKGEGELTNI

-281 LDKEIH
+281 LDEEIH

-302 DIPQNDP
+302 DVPQNDP
-309 ALMQVRK
+309 ARMAVQK
-316 VDAETGK
+316 IDAETGK

-331 LAGAEFTVSYYD
+331 LAGAEFTVKYYN
-343 GFYTKDTLPEK
+343 GMYNSESELPSEA
-354 PTRTWVLK
+354 TRTWVFK
-362 TDSDGQ
+362 TNDKGI
-368 VALLGASVDRDTYF
+368 ANILRDESF
-382 VSGDDFYTSSIG
+382 VSGDELYMS
-394 TATLPLGTVAVR
+394 ATGVPTIPLGTITIQ

-413 YLLPE
+413 YTISDTTLHIQQVTSDG
-418 NNALNVQQITS
+418 NV
-429 NGTLESV
+429 ESV
-436 TTDLLP
+436 NTFVAP

-460 ETQVRVPNALFKI
+460 ETQVRVPNALFRI

-496 LKATNNTNANDKVVD
+496 LKATNNTNANDKAVD
-511 TDGKVD
+511 ADGKVD
-517 ETKLN
+517 ETKLD

-528 FAGAKDAEVKPDDA
+528 FSGAKDAEVKPDDA

-600 VDGNHE
+600 EGGSHE

-669 GTVEVPYTVDTTG
+669 GTIEVPYTVDTTG

-691 ESLQKDGKEIA
+691 ESLQKDGKEI
-702 THADITDSGQ
+702 TSHADITDSGQ
-712 TIHVK
+712 TIRVK

-731 KNVPNTGQSPL
+731 KSVPNTGQSPL

-763 RHRMATNPV
+763 RRRMATNPV

>member
-8 SCNSSPAHKLKVF
+8 SCNSSPVHKLKVF

-122 SYIMANGYSVKGT
+122 SYIMANGYSVKSA

-176 YAGSSSTEYDGTLGL
+176 YADSSSTEYDGTLGL

-236 TIYSDS
+236 TVYSDS

-250 ITLDSKGEGTLDNI
+250 ITLDSKGEGELTNI

-281 LDKEIH
+281 LDEEIH
-287 EVKVESGKTAELAVK
+287 EVKAESGKTAELAVK
-302 DIPQNDP
+302 DVPQNDP
-309 ALMQVRK
+309 ARMAVQK
-316 VDAETGK
+316 IDAETGK

-331 LAGAEFTVSYYD
+331 LAGAEFTVKYYN
-343 GFYTKDTLPEK
+343 GMYNSESELPSEA
-354 PTRTWVLK
+354 TRTWVFK
-362 TDSDGQ
+362 TNDKGI
-368 VALLGASVDRDTYF
+368 ANILRDESF
-382 VSGDDFYTSSIG
+382 VSGDELYMS
-394 TATLPLGTVAVR
+394 ATGVPTIPLGTITIQ

-413 YLLPE
+413 YTISDTTLHIQQVTSDG
-418 NNALNVQQITS
+418 NV
-429 NGTLESV
+429 ESV
-436 TTDLLP
+436 NTFVAP

-460 ETQVRVPNALFKI
+460 ETQVRVPNALFRI

-496 LKATNNTNANDKVVD
+496 LKATNNTNANDKAID
-511 TDGKVD
+511 ADGKVD
-517 ETKLN
+517 ETKLD

-528 FAGAKDAEVKPDDA
+528 FSGAKDAEVKPDDA

-600 VDGNHE
+600 EGGSHE

-669 GTVEVPYTVDTTG
+669 GTIEVPYTVDTTG

-691 ESLQKDGKEIA
+691 ESLQKDGKEI
-702 THADITDSGQ
+702 TSHADITDSGQ
-712 TIHVK
+712 TIRVK

-731 KNVPNTGQSPL
+731 KSVPNTGQSPL

-763 RHRMATNPV
+763 RRRMATNPV

>member
-8 SCNSSPAHKLKVF
+8 SCNSSPVHKLKVF

-122 SYIMANGYSVKGT
+122 SYIMANGYSVKGA

-176 YAGSSSTEYDGTLGL
+176 YADSSSTEYDGTLGL

-236 TIYSDS
+236 TVYSDS

-250 ITLDSKGEGTLDNI
+250 ITLDSKGEGELTNI

-281 LDKEIH
+281 LDEEIH

-302 DIPQNDP
+302 DVPQNDP
-309 ALMQVRK
+309 ARMAVQK
-316 VDAETGK
+316 IDAETGK

-331 LAGAEFTVSYYD
+331 LAGAEFTVKYYN
-343 GFYTKDTLPEK
+343 GMYNSESELPSEA
-354 PTRTWVLK
+354 TRTWVFK
-362 TDSDGQ
+362 TNDKGI
-368 VALLGASVDRDTYF
+368 ANILRDESF
-382 VSGDDFYTSSIG
+382 VSGDELYMS
-394 TATLPLGTVAVR
+394 ATGVPTIPLGTITIQ

-413 YLLPE
+413 YTISDTTLHIQQVTSDG
-418 NNALNVQQITS
+418 NV
-429 NGTLESV
+429 ESV
-436 TTDLLP
+436 NTFVAP

-460 ETQVRVPNALFKI
+460 ETQVRVPNALFRI

-496 LKATNNTNANDKVVD
+496 LKATNNTNANDKAVD

-600 VDGNHE
+600 EGGNHE

-669 GTVEVPYTVDTTG
+669 GTIEVPYTVDTTG

-691 ESLQKDGKEIA
+691 ESLQKDGKEI
-702 THADITDSGQ
+702 TSHADITDSGQ
-712 TIHVK
+712 TIRVK

-731 KNVPNTGQSPL
+731 KSVPNTGQSPL

-763 RHRMATNPV
+763 RRRMATNPV

>member
-8 SCNSSPAHKLKVF
+8 SCNSSPVHKLKVF

-122 SYIMANGYSVKGT
+122 SYIMANGYSVKGA

-176 YAGSSSTEYDGTLGL
+176 YADSSSTEYDGTLGL

-236 TIYSDS
+236 TVYSDS

-250 ITLDSKGEGTLDNI
+250 ITLDSKGEGELTNI

-281 LDKEIH
+281 LDEEIH
-287 EVKVESGKTAELAVK
+287 EVKVESGKTADLAVK
-302 DIPQNDP
+302 DVPQNDP
-309 ALMQVRK
+309 ARMAVQK
-316 VDAETGK
+316 IDAETGK

-331 LAGAEFTVSYYD
+331 LAGAEFTVKYYN
-343 GFYTKDTLPEK
+343 GMYNSESELPSEA
-354 PTRTWVLK
+354 TRTWVFK
-362 TDSDGQ
+362 TNDKGI
-368 VALLGASVDRDTYF
+368 ANILRDESF
-382 VSGDDFYTSSIG
+382 VSGDELYMS
-394 TATLPLGTVAVR
+394 ATGVPTIPLGTITIQ

-413 YLLPE
+413 YTISDTTLHIQQVTSDG
-418 NNALNVQQITS
+418 NV
-429 NGTLESV
+429 ESV
-436 TTDLLP
+436 NTFVAP

-460 ETQVRVPNALFKI
+460 ETQVRVPNALFRI

-496 LKATNNTNANDKVVD
+496 LKATNNTNANDKAVD
-511 TDGKVD
+511 ADGKVD
-517 ETKLN
+517 ETKLD

-528 FAGAKDAEVKPDDA
+528 FSGAKDAEVKLDDA

-571 TVARDGV
+571 TVARNEV

-600 VDGNHE
+600 EGGSHE

-691 ESLQKDGKEIA
+691 ESLQKDGKEI
-702 THADITDSGQ
+702 TSHADITDSGQ
-712 TIHVK
+712 TIRVK

-731 KNVPNTGQSPL
+731 KSVPNTGQSPL

-763 RHRMATNPV
+763 RRHMATNPV

>member
-8 SCNSSPAHKLKVF
+8 SCNSSPVHKLKVF

-122 SYIMANGYSVKGT
+122 SYIMANGYSVKGA

-176 YAGSSSTEYDGTLGL
+176 YADSSSTEYDGTLGL

-236 TIYSDS
+236 TVYSDS

-250 ITLDSKGEGTLDNI
+250 ITLDSKGEGELTNI

-281 LDKEIH
+281 LDEEIH
-287 EVKVESGKTAELAVK
+287 EVKVESGKTADLAVK
-302 DIPQNDP
+302 DVPQNDP
-309 ALMQVRK
+309 ARMAVQK
-316 VDAETGK
+316 IDAETGK

-331 LAGAEFTVSYYD
+331 LAGAEFTVKYYN
-343 GFYTKDTLPEK
+343 GMYNSESELPSEA
-354 PTRTWVLK
+354 TRTWVFK
-362 TDSDGQ
+362 TNDKGI
-368 VALLGASVDRDTYF
+368 ANILRDESF
-382 VSGDDFYTSSIG
+382 VSGDELYMS
-394 TATLPLGTVAVR
+394 ATGVPTIPLGTITIQ

-413 YLLPE
+413 YTISDTTLHIQQVTSDG
-418 NNALNVQQITS
+418 NV
-429 NGTLESV
+429 ESV
-436 TTDLLP
+436 NTFVAP

-460 ETQVRVPNALFKI
+460 ETQVRVPNALFRI

-496 LKATNNTNANDKVVD
+496 LKATNNTNANDKAVD
-511 TDGKVD
+511 ADGKVD
-517 ETKLN
+517 ETKLD

-528 FAGAKDAEVKPDDA
+528 FSGAKDTEVKPDDA

-571 TVARDGV
+571 TVARDGA

-600 VDGNHE
+600 EGGNHE

-691 ESLQKDGKEIA
+691 ESLQKDGKEI
-702 THADITDSGQ
+702 TSHADITDSGQ
-712 TIHVK
+712 TIRVK

-731 KNVPNTGQSPL
+731 KSVPNTGQSPL

-763 RHRMATNPV
+763 RRRMATNPV

>member
-1 MRYSRTM
+1 
-8 SCNSSPAHKLKVF
+8 
-21 LIALIFT
+21 
-28 LSQVFGLVGA
+28 
-38 AAPTVALAE
+38 
-47 GATKDSISSV
+47 
-57 ETQPGDKNYNV
+57 
-68 WRNSSGE
+68 
-75 IMFCGDEAN
+75 
-84 HSVAKAGDTGTIV
+84 
-97 DPATFKNLK
+97 
-106 YDSRAKSYS
+106 
-115 TRELRAI
+115 
-122 SYIMANGYSVKGT
+122 MA
-135 VGGQTGWNA
+135 
-144 ARATQQAIWHV
+144 
-155 LRPGLVPESPEGRKL
+155 
-170 YNDAIA
+170 
-176 YAGSSSTEYDGTLGL
+176 
-191 FVPDNGVQVLFFL
+191 VQ
-204 NRSGSLKLVKT
+204 
-215 SANPALT
+215 
-222 DGNNTCYDLAGAEY
+222 
-236 TIYSDS
+236 
-242 AATTEVGK
+242 K
-250 ITLDSKGEGTLDNI
+250 I
-264 KSGTYYVKET
+264 
-274 KAAKGYA
+274 
-281 LDKEIH
+281 
-287 EVKVESGKTAELAVK
+287 
-302 DIPQNDP
+302 
-309 ALMQVRK
+309 
-316 VDAETGK
+316 DAETGK

-331 LAGAEFTVSYYD
+331 LAGAEFTVKYYS
-343 GFYTKDTLPEK
+343 GMYNSESELPSEA
-354 PTRTWVLK
+354 TRTWVFK
-362 TDSDGQ
+362 TNDKGI
-368 VALLGASVDRDTYF
+368 ANILRDEAF
-382 VSGDDFYTSSIG
+382 VSGDELYMS
-394 TATLPLGTVAVR
+394 ATGVPTIPLGTITIQ

-413 YLLPE
+413 YTISDTTLHI
-418 NNALNVQQITS
+418 QQVTS
-429 NGTLESV
+429 DGSVESV
-436 TTDLLP
+436 NTFVTP

-496 LKATNNTNANDKVVD
+496 LKATNNTNANDKAVD
-511 TDGKVD
+511 ADGKVD
-517 ETKLN
+517 ETKLDF
-522 SEAGVW
+522 EAGVW
-528 FAGAKDAEVKPDDA
+528 FAGAKDAEVKPNDA
-542 KGAFPYDT
+542 KGAFPYDI

-742 GMILTGVGLVGI
+742 GMILTDVGLVGI

>member
-38 AAPTVALAE
+38 AAPTVVLAE

-176 YAGSSSTEYDGTLGL
+176 YADSSSTEYDGTLGL

-215 SANPALT
+215 SANPVLT

-236 TIYSDS
+236 TVYSDS

-250 ITLDSKGEGTLDNI
+250 IALDSKGEGTLDNI

-281 LDKEIH
+281 LDEEIH
-287 EVKVESGKTAELAVK
+287 EVKIESGKTAELAVK
-302 DIPQNDP
+302 DVPQNDP
-309 ALMQVRK
+309 ARMAVQK
-316 VDAETGK
+316 IDAETGK

-331 LAGAEFTVSYYD
+331 LAGAEFTVKYYS
-343 GFYTKDTLPEK
+343 GMYNSESELLSEA
-354 PTRTWVLK
+354 TRTWVFK
-362 TDSDGQ
+362 TNDKGI
-368 VALLGASVDRDTYF
+368 ANILRDESF
-382 VSGDDFYTSSIG
+382 VSGDELYMS
-394 TATLPLGTVAVR
+394 ATGVPTIPLGTITIQ

-413 YLLPE
+413 YTISDTTLHI
-418 NNALNVQQITS
+418 QQVTS
-429 NGTLESV
+429 DGSVESV
-436 TTDLLP
+436 NTFVTP

-496 LKATNNTNANDKVVD
+496 LKATNNTNANDKAVD
-511 TDGKVD
+511 ADGKVD
-517 ETKLN
+517 ETKLD

-528 FAGAKDAEVKPDDA
+528 FAGAKDAEVKPGDA

-600 VDGNHE
+600 EGGNHE

-658 TTVKFTPEKAD
+658 TTIKFTPEKAD

-691 ESLQKDGKEIA
+691 ESLQKNGKEI
-702 THADITDSGQ
+702 TSHADITDSGQ
-712 TIHVK
+712 TIRVK

-731 KNVPNTGQSPL
+731 KSVPNTGQSPL

-754 VGSGAWIFI
+754 VGSSAWIFI
-763 RHRMATNPV
+763 RRRMAINPV

>member
-8 SCNSSPAHKLKVF
+8 SCNSSPVHKLKVF

-122 SYIMANGYSVKGT
+122 SYIMANGYSVKGA

-176 YAGSSSTEYDGTLGL
+176 YADSSSTEYDGTLGL

-236 TIYSDS
+236 TVYSDS

-250 ITLDSKGEGTLDNI
+250 ITLDSKGEGELTNI

-281 LDKEIH
+281 LDEEIH
-287 EVKVESGKTAELAVK
+287 EVKVESGKTADLAVK
-302 DIPQNDP
+302 DVPQNDP
-309 ALMQVRK
+309 ARMAVQK
-316 VDAETGK
+316 IDAETGK

-331 LAGAEFTVSYYD
+331 LAGAEFTVKYYN
-343 GFYTKDTLPEK
+343 GMYNSESELPSEA
-354 PTRTWVLK
+354 TRTWVFK
-362 TDSDGQ
+362 TNDKGI
-368 VALLGASVDRDTYF
+368 ANILRDESF
-382 VSGDDFYTSSIG
+382 VSGDELYMS
-394 TATLPLGTVAVR
+394 ATGVPTIPLGTITIQ

-413 YLLPE
+413 YTISDTTLHIQQVTSDG
-418 NNALNVQQITS
+418 NV
-429 NGTLESV
+429 ESV
-436 TTDLLP
+436 NTFVAP

-460 ETQVRVPNALFKI
+460 ETQVRVPNALFRI

-496 LKATNNTNANDKVVD
+496 LKATNKTNANDKAVD
-511 TDGKVD
+511 ADGKVD
-517 ETKLN
+517 ETKLD

-528 FAGAKDAEVKPDDA
+528 FSGAKDAEVKPDDA

-571 TVARDGV
+571 TVARDGA

-600 VDGNHE
+600 EGGNHE

-691 ESLQKDGKEIA
+691 ESLQKDGKEI
-702 THADITDSGQ
+702 TSHADITDSGQ
-712 TIHVK
+712 TIRVK

-731 KNVPNTGQSPL
+731 KSVPNTGQSPL

-763 RHRMATNPV
+763 RRRMAINPV